1 MFQTMI
7 LSLNQNK
14 NIKECVTISAYVDN
28 DTISRYGKGKQTS
41 IYILLTE

>member
-28 DTISRYGKGKQTS
+28 DTISRYGKGRHQYT
-41 IYILLTE
+41 YF